1 MPARWSKNA
10 IVTDMS
16 NSEDEVI
23 QLKRRRINRICS
35 SSSSSENDELN
46 DFESEDN
53 IDEHLEE
60 LILEEKEEINNDD
73 QSGLDP
79 MERVLRETFPFAGG
93 SGLLKDLSNNTCPV
107 KIFFLFIDRRII
119 NLLVTKTNRYA
130 QQKIQQY

>member
-1 MPARWSKNA
+1 MSD
-10 IVTDMS
+10 IS

-35 SSSSSENDELN
+35 SSSSSENDELK

-53 IDEHLEE
+53 IDELLEE

-79 MERVLRETFPFAGG
+79 MERVFRETFPFAGG
-93 SGLLKDLSNNTCPV
+93 SGLLKDYNTCPV
-107 KIFFLFIDRRII
+107 KIFSLFIDRRII